1 MEKEK
6 ERKLL
11 HSTIGYIKLPTLSLM
26 TSFTSPFQPRS
37 YTLHDKPYCPG
48 VYWSRKLPT
57 QIKEKKQAKKRKTD
71 ITSSHHLDIM
81 YTYVL
86 HGLHLSYNALSHFSL
101 LPD

>member
-6 ERKLL
+6 GRKLL

-37 YTLHDKPYCPG
+37 YTLHDNHFARVCPG
-48 VYWSRKLPT
+48 AENCQLRLRK
-57 QIKEKKQAKKRKTD
+57 KKQAKKRKTD